1 MALNIAH
8 AVRQEFPA
16 VVGNPGRDYI
26 FADAPTGTQV
36 KSYTNMISSF
46 TGVFFIKN

>member
-1 MALNIAH
+1 MTLDIAN

-16 VVGNPGRDYI
+16 VVGNPGRDFI

-36 KSYTNMISSF
+36 PTKIATQTARVII
-46 TGVFFIKN
+46 T